1 NDSAGVTALRG
12 ELPGFFRAFASGDQ
26 QTLGRFL
33 ASGASVTG
41 LGGAVTFGSIAGMEV
56 PTGGTTRRIGGSVVW
71 KLPGQSD
78 NSSVSAAPA
87 GLTMTYEM
95 TVVKQNGSWYVQA
108 IGPSGQQ
115 PG

>member
-1 NDSAGVTALRG
+1 VNALANQ
-12 ELPGFFRAFASGDQ
+12 LPDFFRAYASGDQ

-41 LGGAVTFGSIAGMEV
+41 LGGAVTFGSITGMEV
-56 PTGGTTRRIGGSVVW
+56 PTGGSTRRIAVSVVW
-71 KLPGQSD
+71 KLPGQSA
-78 NSSVSAAPA
+78 NSSTSVDNAPA
-87 GLTMTYEM
+87 GLEMTYEM

-115 PG
+115 PGGT